1 MALITHANIKR
12 SRTAAGQVAERLPLM
27 RLLDLAYRLTPVVG
41 RTLTR
46 AWYQYISRLDKRA
59 RMVFMNYGY
68 ADTDPAGPR
77 LALEPGDEGDRYC
90 IQLYH
95 HVASAV
101 NIEGRDVLEIGCG
114 RGGGASY
121 IARYL
126 HPATMVGVDISP
138 VAIDFCSRHHL
149 IDGLSFR
156 HADAEHLPFPDG
168 SFDAIVN
175 VESSHCYSSMR
186 QFLSEVNRCLRPG
199 GFFLFADRRDRR
211 HVQVMRDQLRHGG
224 FAELKMTNITPNIIR
239 AIDLDEERKLAL
251 IHDGVPWLFRK
262 AFKQFAAVQGTSLYR
277 AFHNQDWEYLSF
289 VLQKPAA
296 GR

>member
-1 MALITHANIKR
+1 MKR
-12 SRTAAGQVAERLPLM
+12 SRTAAGQMAERLPLM
-27 RLLDLAYRLTPVVG
+27 RLLDLAYRLTPLVG

-68 ADTDPAGPR
+68 ADADPDGTR
-77 LALEPGDEGDRYC
+77 LALETADENDRYC

-95 HVASAV
+95 HVAGAV
-101 NIEGRDVLEIGCG
+101 DLAGRDLLEIGCG

-121 IARYL
+121 ITRYL
-126 HPATMVGVDISP
+126 RPATMVGVDISP
-138 VAIDFCSRHHL
+138 VAIDFCSRHHRV
-149 IDGLSFR
+149 DGLSFR
-156 HADAEHLPFPDG
+156 HADAEHLPFQDS
-168 SFDAIVN
+168 SFDVIIN

-199 GFFLFADRRDRR
+199 GHFLFADRRDRR
-211 HVQVMRDQLRHGG
+211 HVQVMRDQLRYGG
-224 FAELKMTNITPNIIR
+224 FTEIKITNITQNIIR

-289 VLQKPAA
+289 ILQKSVA
-296 GR
+296 RR